1 MLWKPRNIPDQPST
15 NPKRTSTIWSETC
28 VTCVPPRMVQMEFTK
43 LTWSRS
49 IHETLWWRMIHWY
62 ISWWTFAP
70 CFFVANAPCSICC
83 VSLPG
88 YIFVIW
94 SNFSFQISLLQTYQ
108 FLGDDNFAGCG
119 TWLKPLSVRLTQISH
134 LDHHMVWFC
143 DIFVFQPQNKR
154 SPKCSP
160 SIKLVLWVAVQLT
173 WYKDKLLLFTSS
185 TSNIQSAK
193 WPIRTLFVDL
203 RDTLPCQPGQNQ
215 DERSEND
222 LFSYFFA
229 QATKRNE
236 ITKLVL

>member
-49 IHETLWWRMIHWY
+49 IHETQMTNDTLIH
-62 ISWWTFAP
+62 FVVNLCP
-70 CFFVANAPCSICC
+70 CFFVVNAPCWSCY

-108 FLGDDNFAGCG
+108 FLGDDNFAA
-119 TWLKPLSVRLTQISH
+119 RH
-134 LDHHMVWFC
+134 LIKATLREAHTNF
-143 DIFVFQPQNKR
+143 PPGSTTTKR

-160 SIKLVLWVAVQLT
+160 SKIWLMGVMSCGEQLT
-173 WYKDKLLLFTSS
+173 WFKDELLLFTSS

-203 RDTLPCQPGQNQ
+203 RDALPCQPGQDQ
-215 DERSEND
+215 DERSKND
-222 LFSYFFA
+222 LFSCFFA
-229 QATKRNE
+229 QVKKERNHE
-236 ITKLVL
+236 IGTMIDFLEPSNTS